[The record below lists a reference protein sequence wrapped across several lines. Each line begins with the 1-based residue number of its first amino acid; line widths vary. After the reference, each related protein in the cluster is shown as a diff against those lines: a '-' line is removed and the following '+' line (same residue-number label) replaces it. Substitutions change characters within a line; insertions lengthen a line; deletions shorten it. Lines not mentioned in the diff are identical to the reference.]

1 MPDARNK
8 QADHILPNPE
18 MVVLFWLTLI
28 KACIILKKL
37 FSENPL
43 KPLET
48 TCSPAQHVPLIQQA
62 VWLASTLAGPLL
74 AGGGTFTAVA
84 PRQGEIEGGQ
94 WGSAAVQTAASE
106 ICPGAGQGG
115 AAVLQGP
122 LKLGNGPLL
131 MPQVLSL
138 SSM

>member
-1 MPDARNK
+1 MPDAHNK
-8 QADHILPNPE
+8 QADQILSDPE
-18 MVVLFWLTLI
+18 MVDLFWLTLI
-28 KACIILKKL
+28 NACIILKKL

-43 KPLET
+43 EPLLI

-106 ICPGAGQGG
+106 ICHGAGQGG

-122 LKLGNGPLL
+122 LKLGSGPLL
-131 MPQVLSL
+131 MPQALSL

>member
-1 MPDARNK
+1 M
-8 QADHILPNPE
+8 
-18 MVVLFWLTLI
+18 
-28 KACIILKKL
+28 
-37 FSENPL
+37 
-43 KPLET
+43 
-48 TCSPAQHVPLIQQA
+48 
-62 VWLASTLAGPLL
+62 ASTLAGPLL

-106 ICPGAGQGG
+106 ICHGAGQGG

-122 LKLGNGPLL
+122 LKLGSGPLL

>member
-1 MPDARNK
+1 MPDVRNK
-8 QADHILPNPE
+8 QADQILSDPE
-18 MVVLFWLTLI
+18 VVVLFWLTLI
-28 KACIILKKL
+28 NACIILKKL
-37 FSENPL
+37 FSENQL
-43 KPLET
+43 KPLLT

-62 VWLASTLAGPLL
+62 VWLASALAGPLL

-106 ICPGAGQGG
+106 ICHGAGQGG

-122 LKLGNGPLL
+122 LKLGSGPLL
-131 MPQVLSL
+131 MPRVLSL